1 MLFKNIDILDENFE
15 IQKDVFVG
23 VSGDRIR
30 YIGKTRPSEDF
41 GDEYDG
47 RNKLLMSGFYNA
59 HAHTAMTLLRGY
71 GENMTLQDWLF
82 TRIFPFEAQLTP
94 KAVYWGT
101 LLSMAESMRF
111 GIVSSSDMYYFTD
124 EIVRAVVESGEKINV
139 TRAVAIPDNEPWKFP
154 AIREMKEAFERYN
167 GYADGAVKVDM
178 SIHAEYTC
186 SDATVRTVT
195 EYTKSVNAIMHIHV
209 SETRSEHEGCK
220 ERHGGL
226 TPVQY
231 FNKMGSW
238 DTPAIAAHCIYIEGE
253 DYDILKEKGV
263 TVASNPNSNLKLSS
277 GVCNVPELLRRGI
290 RVAIGTDSVASNN
303 SLNFFEEMK
312 AFALTGKMMFNDPTV
327 VTPKETLYAATRA
340 GALAQGRTDCGLL
353 KEGFKADLIVVDTH
367 KPNMVPVHDMRNNL
381 VYSADG
387 GDILMTMVDGK
398 VIYENGEYRTIDI
411 DKVIFEAQNCTDEIL
426 KKLKQ
431 V

>member
-1 MLFKNIDILDENFE
+1 
-15 IQKDVFVG
+15 
-23 VSGDRIR
+23 
-30 YIGKTRPSEDF
+30 
-41 GDEYDG
+41 
-47 RNKLLMSGFYNA
+47 
-59 HAHTAMTLLRGY
+59 
-71 GENMTLQDWLF
+71 
-82 TRIFPFEAQLTP
+82 
-94 KAVYWGT
+94 
-101 LLSMAESMRF
+101 
-111 GIVSSSDMYYFTD
+111 
-124 EIVRAVVESGEKINV
+124 
-139 TRAVAIPDNEPWKFP
+139 
-154 AIREMKEAFERYN
+154 
-167 GYADGAVKVDM
+167 
-178 SIHAEYTC
+178 
-186 SDATVRTVT
+186 
-195 EYTKSVNAIMHIHV
+195 
-209 SETRSEHEGCK
+209 
-220 ERHGGL
+220 
-226 TPVQY
+226 
-231 FNKMGSW
+231 MGSW
-238 DTPAIAAHCIYIEGE
+238 DTPSIAAHCIYIEGE

>member
-1 MLFKNIDILDENFE
+1 
-15 IQKDVFVG
+15 
-23 VSGDRIR
+23 
-30 YIGKTRPSEDF
+30 
-41 GDEYDG
+41 
-47 RNKLLMSGFYNA
+47 
-59 HAHTAMTLLRGY
+59 
-71 GENMTLQDWLF
+71 
-82 TRIFPFEAQLTP
+82 
-94 KAVYWGT
+94 
-101 LLSMAESMRF
+101 
-111 GIVSSSDMYYFTD
+111 
-124 EIVRAVVESGEKINV
+124 
-139 TRAVAIPDNEPWKFP
+139 
-154 AIREMKEAFERYN
+154 
-167 GYADGAVKVDM
+167 
-178 SIHAEYTC
+178 
-186 SDATVRTVT
+186 
-195 EYTKSVNAIMHIHV
+195 MHIHV

-312 AFALTGKMMFNDPTV
+312 AFALTSKMMFNDPTV

-398 VIYENGEYRTIDI
+398 VIYENGEYKTIDI